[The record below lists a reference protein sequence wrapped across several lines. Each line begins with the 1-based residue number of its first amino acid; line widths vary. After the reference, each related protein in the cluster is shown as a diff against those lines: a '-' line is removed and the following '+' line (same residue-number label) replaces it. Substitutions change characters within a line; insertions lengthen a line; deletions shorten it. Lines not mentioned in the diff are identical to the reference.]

1 MKNMTRLTIAIP
13 NFNGGEK
20 LKKAVTSCK
29 LIKMPQNEFD
39 ILIVDNKSTDNSF
52 EIIDELKK
60 EFPNLRVIKNQEN
73 VGRIQNWNVCIK
85 NCNSKYMTFLF
96 INDLISKHNNIE
108 QIIEILDSDDSI
120 SLSLSPVIKKENT
133 TEYLK
138 RKYFDNPVKCSSK
151 KIAEY
156 SLKRGLFPFGFIESN
171 IYRVEDIKNTENYFL
186 DDFPFN
192 ADEIFSYSQ
201 VVIREHVLFNHQ
213 PQIEWLIVEDR
224 TFGKTKLEDE
234 IQEYYKTIE
243 IIERNMDLNINYGLV
258 STYRLFNFIKYFSKN
273 FRKQGQRNHIFFY
286 ILSQM
291 KKKNSFFT
299 VDSLLFKI
307 IFKKLKETD
316 KEMEDLLFKEI
327 ITKCV
332 KSSTIKS

>member
-1 MKNMTRLTIAIP
+1 MTRLTIAIP

-20 LKKAVTSCK
+20 LKKAIISCK
-29 LIKMPQNEFD
+29 LIKIPQDEFD
-39 ILIVDNKSTDNSF
+39 ILVVDNKSTDNSL
-52 EIIDELKK
+52 EIVDELKK
-60 EFPNLRVIKNQEN
+60 EFPNLRLIKNQDN
-73 VGRIQNWNVCIK
+73 VGRIQNWNACIK
-85 NCNSKYMTFLF
+85 NCNSKYITFLF
-96 INDLISKHNNIE
+96 INDLISKHNNID
-108 QIIEILDSDDSI
+108 QILEILDSDDSI

-133 TEYLK
+133 TEYVK

-171 IYRVEDIKNTENYFL
+171 IYRVEDIKNAKNYFL

-201 VVIREHVLFNHQ
+201 VVMREYVLFNHQ

-224 TFGKTKLEDE
+224 TFRKMRLEDE
-234 IQEYYKTIE
+234 IEEYYKTIE
-243 IIERNMDLNINYGLV
+243 VIERNMHLDIDYGLV

-273 FRKQGQRNHIFFY
+273 FRRQGQRNRIFFY

-291 KKKNSFFT
+291 KKKNSFFA

-332 KSSTIKS
+332 EETIIKN

>member
-1 MKNMTRLTIAIP
+1 MTRLTIAIP
-13 NFNGGEK
+13 NFNGGKK
-20 LKKAVTSCK
+20 LKKAIISCK
-29 LIKMPQNEFD
+29 LIKIPQDEFD
-39 ILIVDNKSTDNSF
+39 ILVVDNKSTDNSL
-52 EIIDELKK
+52 EIVDELKK
-60 EFPNLRVIKNQEN
+60 EFPNLRLIKNQDN
-73 VGRIQNWNVCIK
+73 VGRIQNWNACIK
-85 NCNSKYMTFLF
+85 NCNSKYITFLF
-96 INDLISKHNNIE
+96 INDLISKHNNID
-108 QIIEILDSDDSI
+108 QILEILDSDDSI

-156 SLKRGLFPFGFIESN
+156 SLERGLFPFGFIESN
-171 IYRVEDIKNTENYFL
+171 IYRVEDIKNAKNYFL

-201 VVIREHVLFNHQ
+201 VVMREYVLFNHQ

-224 TFGKTKLEDE
+224 TFRKMRLEDE
-234 IQEYYKTIE
+234 IEEYYKTIE
-243 IIERNMDLNINYGLV
+243 VIERNMHLDIDYGLV

-273 FRKQGQRNHIFFY
+273 FRRQGQRNRIFFY

-291 KKKNSFFT
+291 KKKNSFFA

-332 KSSTIKS
+332 EETIIKN

>member
-1 MKNMTRLTIAIP
+1 MTRLTIAIP

-39 ILIVDNKSTDNSF
+39 ILVVDNKSTDNSF

-243 IIERNMDLNINYGLV
+243 IIERNMDLNIDYGLV

-332 KSSTIKS
+332 KGSTIKS

>member
-1 MKNMTRLTIAIP
+1 MTRLTIAIP

-29 LIKMPQNEFD
+29 LIKIPQNEFD
-39 ILIVDNKSTDNSF
+39 ILVVDNKSTDNSF

-73 VGRIQNWNVCIK
+73 VGRIQNWNICIK

-96 INDLISKHNNIE
+96 INDLISKQNNIE

-171 IYRVEDIKNTENYFL
+171 IYRVEDIKNTKNYFL

-234 IQEYYKTIE
+234 IQEYYKTLE
-243 IIERNMDLNINYGLV
+243 IIERNMDLNIDYGLV

-273 FRKQGQRNHIFFY
+273 FRRKGQRNHIFFY

>member
-1 MKNMTRLTIAIP
+1 MTRLTIAIP
-13 NFNGGEK
+13 NFNGGKK
-20 LKKAVTSCK
+20 LKKAIISCK
-29 LIKMPQNEFD
+29 LIKIPQDEFD
-39 ILIVDNKSTDNSF
+39 ILVVDNKSTDNSL
-52 EIIDELKK
+52 EIVDELKN
-60 EFPNLRVIKNQEN
+60 EFPNLRLIKNQDN
-73 VGRIQNWNVCIK
+73 VGRIQNWNACIK
-85 NCNSKYMTFLF
+85 NCNSKYITFLF
-96 INDLISKHNNIE
+96 INDLISKHNNID
-108 QIIEILDSDDSI
+108 QILEILDSDDSI
-120 SLSLSPVIKKENT
+120 SLSLSPVIKKENS

-171 IYRVEDIKNTENYFL
+171 IYRVEDIKNAKNYFL

-201 VVIREHVLFNHQ
+201 VVMREYVLFNHQ

-224 TFGKTKLEDE
+224 TFRKMRLEDE
-234 IQEYYKTIE
+234 IEEYYKTIE
-243 IIERNMDLNINYGLV
+243 VIERNMHLDIDYGLV

-273 FRKQGQRNHIFFY
+273 FRRQGQRNRIFFY

-291 KKKNSFFT
+291 KKKNSFFA

-332 KSSTIKS
+332 EETIIKN

>member
-1 MKNMTRLTIAIP
+1 MTRLTIAIP

-20 LKKAVTSCK
+20 LKRAVTSCK

-39 ILIVDNKSTDNSF
+39 ILVVDNKSTDNSF

-73 VGRIQNWNVCIK
+73 VGRIQNWNICIK

-234 IQEYYKTIE
+234 IQEYYKTLE
-243 IIERNMDLNINYGLV
+243 IIERNMDLNIDYGLV

-273 FRKQGQRNHIFFY
+273 FRRQGQRNHIFFY

>member
-1 MKNMTRLTIAIP
+1 MTRLTIAIP

-39 ILIVDNKSTDNSF
+39 ILVVDNKSTDNSF

-73 VGRIQNWNVCIK
+73 VGRIQNWNICIK

-234 IQEYYKTIE
+234 IQEYYKTLE
-243 IIERNMDLNINYGLV
+243 IIERNMDLNIDYGLV

-273 FRKQGQRNHIFFY
+273 FRRQGQRNHIFFY

-332 KSSTIKS
+332 KGSTIKS

>member
-1 MKNMTRLTIAIP
+1 MTRLTIAIP

-20 LKKAVTSCK
+20 LKKAIISCK
-29 LIKMPQNEFD
+29 LIKIPQDEFD
-39 ILIVDNKSTDNSF
+39 ILVVDNKSTDNSL
-52 EIIDELKK
+52 EIVDELKN
-60 EFPNLRVIKNQEN
+60 EFPNLRLIKNQDN
-73 VGRIQNWNVCIK
+73 VGRIQNWNACIK
-85 NCNSKYMTFLF
+85 NCNSKYITFLF
-96 INDLISKHNNIE
+96 INDLISKHNNID
-108 QIIEILDSDDSI
+108 QILEILDSDDSI

-171 IYRVEDIKNTENYFL
+171 IYRVEDIKNAKNYFL

-201 VVIREHVLFNHQ
+201 VVMREYVLFNHQ

-224 TFGKTKLEDE
+224 TFRKMRLEDE

-243 IIERNMDLNINYGLV
+243 VIERNMHLDIDYGLV

-273 FRKQGQRNHIFFY
+273 FRRQGQRNRIFFY

-291 KKKNSFFT
+291 KKKNSFFA

-332 KSSTIKS
+332 EKTIIKN

>member
-1 MKNMTRLTIAIP
+1 MTRLTIAIP

-29 LIKMPQNEFD
+29 LIKIPQNEFD
-39 ILIVDNKSTDNSF
+39 ILVVDNKSTDNSF

-73 VGRIQNWNVCIK
+73 VGRIQNWNICIK

-224 TFGKTKLEDE
+224 TFGKIRLEDE
-234 IQEYYKTIE
+234 IQEYYKTLE
-243 IIERNMDLNINYGLV
+243 IIERNMDLNIDYGLV

-273 FRKQGQRNHIFFY
+273 FRRQGQRNHIFFY

-332 KSSTIKS
+332 KGSTIKS

>member
-1 MKNMTRLTIAIP
+1 MNRLTIAIP

-20 LKKAVTSCK
+20 LKRAVTSCK

-39 ILIVDNKSTDNSF
+39 ILVVDNKSTDNSF
-52 EIIDELKK
+52 EIINELKK

-73 VGRIQNWNVCIK
+73 VGRIQNWNICIK

-171 IYRVEDIKNTENYFL
+171 IYRVEDIKNTKNYFL

-234 IQEYYKTIE
+234 IQEYYKTLE
-243 IIERNMDLNINYGLV
+243 IIERNMDLNIDYGLV

-273 FRKQGQRNHIFFY
+273 FRRKGQRNHIFFY

>member
-1 MKNMTRLTIAIP
+1 M
-13 NFNGGEK
+13 
-20 LKKAVTSCK
+20 V
-29 LIKMPQNEFD
+29 
-39 ILIVDNKSTDNSF
+39 VDNKSTDNSF
-52 EIIDELKK
+52 EIIDGLKK
-60 EFPNLRVIKNQEN
+60 EFPNLRLIKNQEN
-73 VGRIQNWNVCIK
+73 VGRIQNWNACIK
-85 NCNSKYMTFLF
+85 NCNSKYITFLF
-96 INDLISKHNNIE
+96 INDLISKHNNID
-108 QIIEILDSDDSI
+108 QVLEILDSDDSI

-171 IYRVEDIKNTENYFL
+171 IYRVEDIKNAKNYFL

-192 ADEIFSYSQ
+192 ADEIFSYYQ
-201 VVIREHVLFNHQ
+201 VIMREYVLFNHQ
-213 PQIEWLIVEDR
+213 PQIEWIVVEDR
-224 TFGKTKLEDE
+224 TFGRTKLEDE
-234 IQEYYKTIE
+234 IQEYYRTIE
-243 IIERNMDLNINYGLV
+243 IIKKNMDLDIDYGLV

-273 FRKQGQRNHIFFY
+273 FRRQKQRNRIFFY

-291 KKKNSFFT
+291 KKKNSFFA

-307 IFKKLKETD
+307 IYKKLKQTD

-327 ITKCV
+327 IAKCV
-332 KSSTIKS
+332 EETIIKN

>member
-1 MKNMTRLTIAIP
+1 MTRLTIAIP

-291 KKKNSFFT
+291 KKKNSFFA

-307 IFKKLKETD
+307 IFKKLRETD

-332 KSSTIKS
+332 KDSTIKS

>member
-1 MKNMTRLTIAIP
+1 MTRLTIAIP

-39 ILIVDNKSTDNSF
+39 ILVVDNKSTDNSF

-73 VGRIQNWNVCIK
+73 VGRIQNWNICIK

-138 RKYFDNPVKCSSK
+138 RKYFDSPVKCSSK

-332 KSSTIKS
+332 KGSTIKS

>member
-1 MKNMTRLTIAIP
+1 MNRLTIAIP

-20 LKKAVTSCK
+20 LKRAVTSCK

-39 ILIVDNKSTDNSF
+39 ILVVDNKSTDNSF
-52 EIIDELKK
+52 KIIDELKK

-73 VGRIQNWNVCIK
+73 VGRIQNWNICIK

-108 QIIEILDSDDSI
+108 QIVEILDSDDSI

-171 IYRVEDIKNTENYFL
+171 IYRVEDIKNTKNYFL

-234 IQEYYKTIE
+234 IQEYYKTLE
-243 IIERNMDLNINYGLV
+243 IIERNMDLNIDYGLV

-273 FRKQGQRNHIFFY
+273 FRRQGQRKHIFFY

>member
-1 MKNMTRLTIAIP
+1 MTRLTIAIP

-20 LKKAVTSCK
+20 LKKAIISCK
-29 LIKMPQNEFD
+29 LIKIPQDEFD
-39 ILIVDNKSTDNSF
+39 ILVVDNKSTDNSL
-52 EIIDELKK
+52 EIVDELKK
-60 EFPNLRVIKNQEN
+60 EFPNLRLIKNQDN
-73 VGRIQNWNVCIK
+73 VGRIQNWNACIK
-85 NCNSKYMTFLF
+85 NCNSKYITFLF
-96 INDLISKHNNIE
+96 INDLISKHNNID
-108 QIIEILDSDDSI
+108 QILEILDSDDSI

-133 TEYLK
+133 AEYLK

-151 KIAEY
+151 KISEY

-171 IYRVEDIKNTENYFL
+171 IYRVEDIKNAKNYFL

-201 VVIREHVLFNHQ
+201 VVMREYVLFNHQ

-224 TFGKTKLEDE
+224 TFRKMRLEDE

-243 IIERNMDLNINYGLV
+243 VIERNMHLDIDYGLV

-273 FRKQGQRNHIFFY
+273 FRRQGQRNRIFFY

-291 KKKNSFFT
+291 KKKNSFFA

-332 KSSTIKS
+332 EETIIKN

>member
-1 MKNMTRLTIAIP
+1 MNRLTIAIP

-20 LKKAVTSCK
+20 LKRAVTSCK

-39 ILIVDNKSTDNSF
+39 ILVVDNKSTDNSF
-52 EIIDELKK
+52 EIINELKK

-73 VGRIQNWNVCIK
+73 VGRIQNWNICIK

-171 IYRVEDIKNTENYFL
+171 IYRVEDIKNTKNYFL

-234 IQEYYKTIE
+234 IQEYYKTLE
-243 IIERNMDLNINYGLV
+243 IIERNMDLNIDYGLV

-273 FRKQGQRNHIFFY
+273 FRRQGQKNHIFFY

-332 KSSTIKS
+332 KGSTIKS

>member
-1 MKNMTRLTIAIP
+1 MNRLTIAIP

-20 LKKAVTSCK
+20 LKRAVTSCK

-39 ILIVDNKSTDNSF
+39 ILVVDNKSTDNSF

-73 VGRIQNWNVCIK
+73 VGRIQNWNICIK

-171 IYRVEDIKNTENYFL
+171 IYRVEDIKNTKNYFL

-273 FRKQGQRNHIFFY
+273 FRRKGQRNHIFFY

-332 KSSTIKS
+332 KGSTIKS

>member
-1 MKNMTRLTIAIP
+1 MTRLTIAIP

-29 LIKMPQNEFD
+29 LIKIPQNEFD

-73 VGRIQNWNVCIK
+73 VGRIQNWNICIK

-234 IQEYYKTIE
+234 IQEYYKTLE

-307 IFKKLKETD
+307 IFKKLRETD

-332 KSSTIKS
+332 KDSTIKS

>member
-1 MKNMTRLTIAIP
+1 MTRLTIAIP

-20 LKKAVTSCK
+20 LKKAITSCK
-29 LIKMPQNEFD
+29 LIKIPQDEFD
-39 ILIVDNKSTDNSF
+39 ILVVDNKSTDNSL
-52 EIIDELKK
+52 EIVDELKN
-60 EFPNLRVIKNQEN
+60 EFPNLRLIKNQDN
-73 VGRIQNWNVCIK
+73 VGRIQNWNVCLK
-85 NCNSKYMTFLF
+85 NCNSKYITFLF
-96 INDLISKHNNIE
+96 INDLISKHNNID
-108 QIIEILDSDDSI
+108 QILEILDSDDSI

-171 IYRVEDIKNTENYFL
+171 IYRVEDIKNAKNYFL

-201 VVIREHVLFNHQ
+201 VVMREYVLFNHQ

-224 TFGKTKLEDE
+224 TFRKMRLEDE

-243 IIERNMDLNINYGLV
+243 VIERNMHLDIDYGLV

-273 FRKQGQRNHIFFY
+273 FRRQGQRNRIFFY

-291 KKKNSFFT
+291 KKKN
-299 VDSLLFKI
+299 LLQQMVAK
-307 IFKKLKETD
+307 
-316 KEMEDLLFKEI
+316 EDLETLDLKAQQIELQENLPKELSE
-327 ITKCV
+327 KNMWFGYN
-332 KSSTIKS
+332 

>member
-1 MKNMTRLTIAIP
+1 MTRLTIAIP

-29 LIKMPQNEFD
+29 LIKIPQNEFD
-39 ILIVDNKSTDNSF
+39 ILVVDNKSTDNSF

-73 VGRIQNWNVCIK
+73 VGRIQNWNICIK

-243 IIERNMDLNINYGLV
+243 IIERNMDLNIDYGLV

-273 FRKQGQRNHIFFY
+273 FRRQEQRNHIFFY

-332 KSSTIKS
+332 KGSTIKG

>member
-1 MKNMTRLTIAIP
+1 MNRLTIAIP

-20 LKKAVTSCK
+20 LKRAVTSCK

-39 ILIVDNKSTDNSF
+39 ILVVDNKSTDNSF

-73 VGRIQNWNVCIK
+73 VGRIQNWNICIK

-243 IIERNMDLNINYGLV
+243 IIERNMDLNIDYGLV

-332 KSSTIKS
+332 KGSTIKS

>member
-1 MKNMTRLTIAIP
+1 MTRLTIAIP

-29 LIKMPQNEFD
+29 LIKIPQNEFE
-39 ILIVDNKSTDNSF
+39 ILVVDNKSTDNSF

-243 IIERNMDLNINYGLV
+243 IIERNMDLNIDYGLV

-273 FRKQGQRNHIFFY
+273 FRRQGQRNHIFFY

-332 KSSTIKS
+332 KDSTIKS

>member
-1 MKNMTRLTIAIP
+1 MNRLTIAIP

-20 LKKAVTSCK
+20 LKRAVTSCK

-39 ILIVDNKSTDNSF
+39 ILVVDNKSTDNSF

-60 EFPNLRVIKNQEN
+60 EFPNLRLIKNQEN
-73 VGRIQNWNVCIK
+73 VGRIQNWNICIK

-171 IYRVEDIKNTENYFL
+171 IYRVEDIKNTKNYFL

-273 FRKQGQRNHIFFY
+273 FRRKGQRNHIFFY

>member
-1 MKNMTRLTIAIP
+1 MTRLTIAIP

-307 IFKKLKETD
+307 IFKKLRETD

-332 KSSTIKS
+332 KDSTIKS

>member
-1 MKNMTRLTIAIP
+1 MTRLTIAIP
-13 NFNGGEK
+13 NFNGGKK
-20 LKKAVTSCK
+20 LKKAIISCK
-29 LIKMPQNEFD
+29 LIKIPQDEFD
-39 ILIVDNKSTDNSF
+39 ILVVDNKSTDNSL
-52 EIIDELKK
+52 EIVDELKK
-60 EFPNLRVIKNQEN
+60 KFPNLRLIKNQDN
-73 VGRIQNWNVCIK
+73 VGRIQNWNACIK
-85 NCNSKYMTFLF
+85 NCNSKYITFLF
-96 INDLISKHNNIE
+96 INDLISKHNNID
-108 QIIEILDSDDSI
+108 QILEILDSDDSI

-171 IYRVEDIKNTENYFL
+171 IYRVEDIKNAKNYFL

-201 VVIREHVLFNHQ
+201 VVMREYVLFNHQ

-224 TFGKTKLEDE
+224 TFRKMRLEDE

-243 IIERNMDLNINYGLV
+243 VIERNMHLDIDYGLV

-273 FRKQGQRNHIFFY
+273 FRRQGQRNRIFFY

-291 KKKNSFFT
+291 KKKNSFFA

-332 KSSTIKS
+332 EETIIKN

>member
-1 MKNMTRLTIAIP
+1 MTRLTIAIP
-13 NFNGGEK
+13 NFNGGKK
-20 LKKAVTSCK
+20 LKKAIISCK
-29 LIKMPQNEFD
+29 LIKIPQDEFD
-39 ILIVDNKSTDNSF
+39 ILVVDNKSTDNSL
-52 EIIDELKK
+52 EIVDELKN
-60 EFPNLRVIKNQEN
+60 EFPNLRLIKNQDN
-73 VGRIQNWNVCIK
+73 VGRIQNWNACIK
-85 NCNSKYMTFLF
+85 NCNSKYITFLF
-96 INDLISKHNNIE
+96 INDLISKHNNID
-108 QIIEILDSDDSI
+108 QILEILDSDDSI

-133 TEYLK
+133 TEYVK

-171 IYRVEDIKNTENYFL
+171 IYRVEDIKNAKNYFL

-201 VVIREHVLFNHQ
+201 VVMREYVLFNHQ

-224 TFGKTKLEDE
+224 TFRKMRLEDE

-243 IIERNMDLNINYGLV
+243 VIERNMHLDIDYGLV

-273 FRKQGQRNHIFFY
+273 FRRQGQRNRIFFY

-291 KKKNSFFT
+291 KKKNSFFA

-332 KSSTIKS
+332 EETIIKN

>member
-1 MKNMTRLTIAIP
+1 MTRLTIAIP

-29 LIKMPQNEFD
+29 LIKIPQNEFD
-39 ILIVDNKSTDNSF
+39 ILVVDNKSTDNSF

-73 VGRIQNWNVCIK
+73 VGRIQNWNICIK

-138 RKYFDNPVKCSSK
+138 RKYFDNPVKCYSK

-201 VVIREHVLFNHQ
+201 VVMREYVLFNHQ

-224 TFGKTKLEDE
+224 TFGKIRLEDE
-234 IQEYYKTIE
+234 IQEYYKTLE
-243 IIERNMDLNINYGLV
+243 IIERNMDLNIDYGLV

-273 FRKQGQRNHIFFY
+273 FRRQGQRNHIFFY

-332 KSSTIKS
+332 KDSTIKS

>member
-1 MKNMTRLTIAIP
+1 MTRLTIAIP
-13 NFNGGEK
+13 NFNGGKK
-20 LKKAVTSCK
+20 LKKAIISCK
-29 LIKMPQNEFD
+29 LIKIPQDEFD
-39 ILIVDNKSTDNSF
+39 ILVVDNKSTDNSL
-52 EIIDELKK
+52 EIVDELKK
-60 EFPNLRVIKNQEN
+60 EFRNLRLIKNQDN
-73 VGRIQNWNVCIK
+73 VGRIQNWNACIK
-85 NCNSKYMTFLF
+85 NCNSKYITFLF
-96 INDLISKHNNIE
+96 INDLISKHNNID
-108 QIIEILDSDDSI
+108 QILEILDSDNSI
-120 SLSLSPVIKKENT
+120 SLSLSPVIKKENA
-133 TEYLK
+133 TEYVK

-171 IYRVEDIKNTENYFL
+171 IYRVEDIKNAKNYFL

-201 VVIREHVLFNHQ
+201 VVMREYVLFNHQ

-224 TFGKTKLEDE
+224 TFRKMRLEDE

-243 IIERNMDLNINYGLV
+243 VIERNMHLDIDYGLV

-273 FRKQGQRNHIFFY
+273 FRRQGQRNRIFFY

-291 KKKNSFFT
+291 KKKNSFFA

-332 KSSTIKS
+332 EETIIKN

>member
-1 MKNMTRLTIAIP
+1 MNRLTIAIP

-20 LKKAVTSCK
+20 LKRAVTSCK

-39 ILIVDNKSTDNSF
+39 ILVVDNKSTDNSF

-73 VGRIQNWNVCIK
+73 VGRIQNWNICIK

-243 IIERNMDLNINYGLV
+243 IIERNMDLNIDYGLV

-273 FRKQGQRNHIFFY
+273 FRRQGQRNHIFFY

>member
-1 MKNMTRLTIAIP
+1 MNRLTIAIP

-20 LKKAVTSCK
+20 LKRAVTSCK

-39 ILIVDNKSTDNSF
+39 ILVVDNKSTDNSF

-73 VGRIQNWNVCIK
+73 VGRIQNWNICIK

-133 TEYLK
+133 AEYLK

-234 IQEYYKTIE
+234 IQEYYKTLE
-243 IIERNMDLNINYGLV
+243 IIERNMDLNIDYGLV

-273 FRKQGQRNHIFFY
+273 FRRQGQRNHIFFY

>member
-1 MKNMTRLTIAIP
+1 MTRLTIAIP

-29 LIKMPQNEFD
+29 LIKIPQNEFD
-39 ILIVDNKSTDNSF
+39 ILVVDNKSTDNSF

-73 VGRIQNWNVCIK
+73 VGRIQNWNICIK

-243 IIERNMDLNINYGLV
+243 IIERNMDLNIDYGLV

-332 KSSTIKS
+332 KGSAIKS

>member
-1 MKNMTRLTIAIP
+1 MTRLTIAIP

-234 IQEYYKTIE
+234 IQEYYKTLE
-243 IIERNMDLNINYGLV
+243 IIERNMDLNIDYGLV

-273 FRKQGQRNHIFFY
+273 FRRKGQRNHIFFY

-332 KSSTIKS
+332 KDSTIKS